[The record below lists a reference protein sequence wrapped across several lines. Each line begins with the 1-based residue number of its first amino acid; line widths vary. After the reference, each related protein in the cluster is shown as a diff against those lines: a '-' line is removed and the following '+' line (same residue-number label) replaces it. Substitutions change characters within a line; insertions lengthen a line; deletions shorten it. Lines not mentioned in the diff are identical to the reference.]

1 MSSLS
6 RLALVVSLALTPA
19 VAAAQDAP
27 PAQQSPADTAFA
39 AVEASIAEI
48 QRTPP
53 ASRQRL
59 LVDLH
64 AQVGQ
69 FLDEHLQAA
78 SADQVTKTGGLWLML
93 ANRLDTPED
102 AIRARITQL
111 KGRDPL
117 PEELAGVIRQ
127 TEAKLNLKVGAVAPN
142 WTAVDVKDGAQVT
155 LEGLR
160 GKLVLMDFWATWCP
174 PCKSL
179 MAQELKPLHEKY
191 GQDARFMLVGIGLP
205 WNNETAEK
213 EKAFSEQQNYHWKK
227 VFDPSGAAG
236 QAYGVEGIPFLVL
249 VDEEGKIL
257 VMGSGW
263 QVIEEVKRV
272 LGERLG
278 AAPAGE

>member
-1 MSSLS
+1 MISLS
-6 RLALVVSLALTPA
+6 RLALVLSLALTPA
-19 VAAAQDAP
+19 VAVAQDAP
-27 PAQQSPADTAFA
+27 PAQQSPADAAFA
-39 AVEASIAEI
+39 AIEASIAEI

-53 ASRQRL
+53 ANRQRL
-59 LVDLH
+59 LTELH
-64 AQVGQ
+64 AQVGR
-69 FLDEHLQAA
+69 FLDAHLQAA
-78 SADQVTKTGGLWLML
+78 SADQLTKAGGLWLML
-93 ANRLDTPED
+93 ADRMNVPEE

-127 TEAKLNLKVGAVAPN
+127 IEAKLDLKVGATAPS

-179 MAQELKPLHEKY
+179 MAQELKPLHDKY
-191 GQDARFMLVGIGLP
+191 GQDPRFMLVGIGLP
-205 WNNETAEK
+205 WNGETAEK
-213 EKAFSEQQNYHWKK
+213 EKAFSEQQGYHWKK

-263 QVIEEVKRV
+263 AVIEEVKRV
-272 LGERLG
+272 LAQRL